1 MDQDRNTQPP
11 SIAKKSINNGIRKA
25 NATSDKA
32 APTRTPTGK
41 IDIKKFDATKP
52 DLNKSASAV
61 NSVTLARLANAR
73 IDDIDKNYASVTI
86 TDCPG
91 DTPRCDGAVLTLAV
105 KDALRPELK
114 AFHKGDHVRID
125 VADEKEL
132 RSIGIRDVP
141 VSVGFRCL
149 VLGIAF
155 ASCFLMTALITSGHP
170 LRLIIG
176 QDGRYSNSKFQLAIW
191 FGMVIATYLATVYL
205 RASQAGWEFL
215 GGVNIPQNLFLL
227 SGMSALT
234 FGGAKGVTTAK
245 VNAAVAAGNP
255 DPKPVQPAGHENFWK
270 DLIQN
275 DVGGFD
281 LGDFQMLVVTLL
293 AVGMYLTFT
302 FNFLSSIGSWKAL
315 DLPNVDT
322 TILAAF
328 GLGHGAYLTKK
339 AVGNVA
345 TS

>member
-1 MDQDRNTQPP
+1 
-11 SIAKKSINNGIRKA
+11 
-25 NATSDKA
+25 
-32 APTRTPTGK
+32 
-41 IDIKKFDATKP
+41 
-52 DLNKSASAV
+52 
-61 NSVTLARLANAR
+61 
-73 IDDIDKNYASVTI
+73 
-86 TDCPG
+86 
-91 DTPRCDGAVLTLAV
+91 
-105 KDALRPELK
+105 
-114 AFHKGDHVRID
+114 
-125 VADEKEL
+125 
-132 RSIGIRDVP
+132 
-141 VSVGFRCL
+141 
-149 VLGIAF
+149 
-155 ASCFLMTALITSGHP
+155 
-170 LRLIIG
+170 
-176 QDGRYSNSKFQLAIW
+176 
-191 FGMVIATYLATVYL
+191 MVIATYLATVYL